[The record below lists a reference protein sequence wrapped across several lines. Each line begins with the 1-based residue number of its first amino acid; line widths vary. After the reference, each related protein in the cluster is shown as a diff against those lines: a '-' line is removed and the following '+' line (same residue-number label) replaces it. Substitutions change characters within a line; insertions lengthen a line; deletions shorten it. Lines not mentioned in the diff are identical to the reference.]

1 MPQDFLVLA
10 PPLVADPAM
19 LARNR
24 ERFERRLENR
34 RGRSQLEDWLTAP
47 GHRQL
52 IDGILGS
59 SPFLTEC
66 LLAEMDRL
74 VAFVA
79 AGPDGAFAALLEEA
93 AALAIAHRGPLM
105 THLRRMRR
113 GAALL
118 VALADLAGLWD
129 LDAVTAALSRFADL
143 AIGRAVDHLL
153 LEGMQRGEI
162 DLPDPTRPGAGSG
175 LVVLAMGKLG
185 AFELNYSSDIDLI
198 VLFDGARLAYRGSE
212 APMAFAVRLARTLV
226 YMLEQ
231 KTRDGYVFRTDL
243 RLRPHLP
250 GHPLAISC
258 EDAEL
263 YYERHGQ
270 NWERAA
276 FIKARPVA
284 GDIEAGDTFLERLR
298 PYVWRKYLDYAAI
311 RDIHSIKRQ
320 IHAHRGFSHIRVLGH
335 DLKVGRGGIREIEFF
350 VQTQQLIL
358 GGRYP
363 ELRGRRTRE
372 VLAAL
377 AAGRWIESDAAR
389 ELDAAYVV
397 LRGLEHRLQM
407 RNDRQTQLLPAGES
421 EFARFAAFAGH
432 ADAAAFEEAVRAV
445 LLTVERHYA
454 ALFEKEPDLGA
465 GARLVFTGTEDD
477 PETLETLRGMG
488 FRDPAAVS
496 ARIRSWHHGH
506 IRATRSARARELLTE
521 LTPSILEAL
530 RRQPDIDEA
539 FRLFDEFVSNL
550 PAGVQIFSLLRA
562 NPPLLTLLSDLM
574 GAAPRLA
581 GYLSRHVDLFESM
594 LAPDFFEPL
603 PQAAELER
611 ELDARLADAR
621 HLEEVLD
628 LTRRWAHG
636 RQFQA
641 GLHVLLG
648 VSDVRAA
655 QACLTALAE
664 VVLAALLP
672 RAEAWLVPQHG
683 RIAGGAFTVLGLGKL
698 GSGELTI
705 GSDLDLVFVFDAPP
719 EARSDGPQPLAA
731 TTYYARLGQR
741 LVSAISARTAEG
753 RLYEIDTRL
762 RPSGNVGP
770 VACSLDG
777 FIRYN
782 RETAQSWEHQALTRA
797 RAVAGD
803 PELGRRLE
811 QEIDEIVRLPRDP
824 VRLAGEIR
832 AMRERIFR
840 EHGSDNPW
848 NLKHVRGGLVDLEFT
863 AQFLQLAWSHAHPE
877 LRSTRTRQVLERAGT
892 AGLLEPERA
901 RDLVAAL
908 DLQHALQA
916 VLRLSTSPGFRA
928 GEAPPGIREAL
939 LRAANRVVDG
949 ALPLGTF
956 EALEARLS
964 ESRAIVRDSFD
975 RLCPPAAN
983 ASHGSDT

>member
-1 MPQDFLVLA
+1 MPRPILALA
-10 PPLVADPAM
+10 PPLVADAAM
-19 LARNR
+19 CARNR
-24 ERFERRLENR
+24 ERFLRRLENPPAAPIR
-34 RGRSQLEDWLTAP
+34 AWLAEDA
-47 GHRQL
+47 HRAL
-52 IDGILGS
+52 VDGILGS
-59 SPFLTEC
+59 SPFLSEC
-66 LLAEMDRL
+66 LLAETDRL
-74 VAFVA
+74 TSFAG
-79 AGPDGAFAALLEEA
+79 AGPDRAFAELLEA
-93 AALAIAHRGPLM
+93 TASLDVTRRAPLM
-105 THLRRMRR
+105 AELRRLRR

-118 VALADLAGLWD
+118 VALADLGGYWD
-129 LDAVTAALSRFADL
+129 LEAVTEALSRFADL

-153 LEGMQRGEI
+153 LEGMQRGEL
-162 DLPDPTRPGAGSG
+162 DLPAPERPGAGSG

-231 KTRDGYVFRTDL
+231 RTREGYVFRTDL

-250 GHPLAISC
+250 GHPLALSC

-284 GDIEAGDTFLERLR
+284 GDLEAGAAFLDRLR

-311 RDIHSIKRQ
+311 RDIHAIKRQ
-320 IHAHRGFSHIRVLGH
+320 IHAHRGFGQIRVLGH

-377 AAGRWIESDAAR
+377 AAGRWIEAGAAR
-389 ELDAAYVV
+389 ELDAAYVA

-407 RNDRQTQLLPAGES
+407 IADRQTQLLPAREP

-432 ADAAAFEEAVRAV
+432 ADAAAFEEGIRKV
-445 LLTVERHYA
+445 LVTVEGHYA

-465 GARLVFTGTEDD
+465 GARLVFTGTDDD

-488 FRDPAAVS
+488 FRDPAAV
-496 ARIRSWHHGH
+496 ATRIRSWHHGH

-562 NPPLLTLLSDLM
+562 NPALLTLLSDLM

-603 PQAAELER
+603 PEAEELRR
-611 ELDARLADAR
+611 ELDSRLADAR

-648 VSDVRAA
+648 VSDVRSA
-655 QACLTALAE
+655 QACLSALAE
-664 VVLAALLP
+664 VVLQALLP
-672 RAEAWLVPQHG
+672 RAEAWLAPQHG
-683 RIAGGAFTVLGLGKL
+683 RLPGGAFTVLGLGKL
-698 GSGELTI
+698 GSRELTI
-705 GSDLDLVFVFDAPP
+705 GSDLDLVFVYDAPE

-731 TTYYARLGQR
+731 PTYYARLGQR

-770 VACSLDG
+770 VACSRDS
-777 FIRYN
+777 FVRYN

-803 PELGRRLE
+803 PALGRRLE
-811 QEIDEIVRLPRDP
+811 AAIDEIVRRPRDP
-824 VRLAGEIR
+824 RKLAGEIR
-832 AMRERIFR
+832 AMRARIFR

-863 AQFLQLAWSHAHPE
+863 AQFLQLAHAHRHPE
-877 LRSTRTRQVLERAGT
+877 LRSTRTREVLERAGST
-892 AGLLEPERA
+892 GLVAAERA

-939 LRAANRVVDG
+939 LRAANRVADG
-949 ALPLGTF
+949 GLPLESF
-956 EALEARLS
+956 EALETRLRQCQSLAR
-964 ESRAIVRDSFD
+964 ETFD
-975 RLCPPAAN
+975 RLCPPADER
-983 ASHGSDT
+983 GERPR